1 MLRVWIKDF
10 EQFMQVMNSK
20 NLPQLAWSYIVVP
33 VKTNTTKYLR
43 LFLSEAVIFRT
54 IWRPIL
60 KPEVAEVMGVLG
72 NTIVKWTGGSTLP
85 KMLQKKT
92 NQEAG
97 DVRRRILI
105 APPTRNLFF
114 CSL

>member
-20 NLPQLAWSYIVVP
+20 NLPQLGWSYIVVP

-43 LFLSEAVIFRT
+43 LFLSEAVIFCT

-72 NTIVKWTGGSTLP
+72 NTIVKWTGGSIMP

-105 APPTRNLFF
+105 TPPTRNLSF